1 MCDCSQW
8 GFLCAFHELRRCSGL
23 LETSF
28 SGGAYSVLG
37 KLNDAKARRAAVAGW
52 ESSDDLYFT
61 RGIFDT
67 DLVVVPEEQDNNAA
81 DLVLDEITNDPDK
94 CMNLKRDFGF
104 ASISSEGRTVKLEC
118 RQVGPSEGQPE
129 KFWDTQE
136 AELR

>member
-1 MCDCSQW
+1 MRLFTIGIFMRISRTAALL
-8 GFLCAFHELRRCSGL
+8 GVAGL
-23 LETSF
+23 LL
-28 SGGAYSVLG
+28 SGSAYSVLG
-37 KLNDAKARRAAVAGW
+37 KLNDAKARRAAVAAW

-81 DLVLDEITNDPDK
+81 DLILDEITNDPDK
-94 CMNLKRDFGF
+94 CVSLKQDFGF

-129 KFWDTQE
+129 RFWDSQE

>member
-1 MCDCSQW
+1 MHISRT
-8 GFLCAFHELRRCSGL
+8 GALLGVVALLLSG
-23 LETSF
+23 S
-28 SGGAYSVLG
+28 AYNVLG
-37 KLNDAKARRAAVAGW
+37 KLNDAKARRAAVATW

-81 DLVLDEITNDPDK
+81 DLILDEIRNDPDK

-129 KFWDTQE
+129 RFWDAQE

>member
-1 MCDCSQW
+1 MRISRTAALL
-8 GFLCAFHELRRCSGL
+8 GVAGL
-23 LETSF
+23 LL

-52 ESSDDLYFT
+52 ESSGDVYYT
-61 RGIFDT
+61 RGTFDT
-67 DLVVVPEEQDNNAA
+67 DLAVVPEEQDNNSA
-81 DLVLDEITNDPDK
+81 DLILDEITNDPDK
-94 CMNLKRDFGF
+94 CVSLKRDFGF

-118 RQVGPSEGQPE
+118 RQVAPNEGQPE